1 MAYKQNIE
9 NLLLTLFIKS
19 SQIFDDSDEKENE
32 FENEN
37 DSETEENDV
46 IFLGICALLDSHY
59 SSSHIYN
66 VSKSQEWWFSIISDY
81 DDIKFKKIM
90 KMDLQSFLNLIT
102 KIENHSIFQLTSNKQ
117 QASVEL
123 QLAIFFMEN
132 KFKR

>member
-19 SQIFDDSDEKENE
+19 SQIFDDSDEEENE

-59 SSSHIYN
+59 SS
-66 VSKSQEWWFSIISDY
+66 
-81 DDIKFKKIM
+81 
-90 KMDLQSFLNLIT
+90 LL
-102 KIENHSIFQLTSNKQ
+102 
-117 QASVEL
+117 
-123 QLAIFFMEN
+123 
-132 KFKR
+132 